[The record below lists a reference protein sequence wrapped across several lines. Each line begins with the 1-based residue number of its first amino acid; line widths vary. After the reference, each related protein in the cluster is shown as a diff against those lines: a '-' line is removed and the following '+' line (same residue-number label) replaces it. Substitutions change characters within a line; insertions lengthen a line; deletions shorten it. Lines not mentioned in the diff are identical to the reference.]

1 MKNEKDLP
9 EATDED
15 IEKWLDEID
24 FDELFDE
31 AVAKMPE
38 EEKEKIRQ
46 ESQEL
51 FSVETIEERMK
62 VLKKY
67 HPERFTK
74 LTSLKHV
81 SAAESLIFKARYIHD
96 NIKFTARF

>member
-46 ESQEL
+46 ESEEL

-62 VLKKY
+62 ILRKY
-67 HPERFTK
+67 HPERFT
-74 LTSLKHV
+74 
-81 SAAESLIFKARYIHD
+81 EDGCLIFD
-96 NIKFTARF
+96 